1 MIYIILGVLALLFLF
16 FRSSYEHMT
25 SNDLRGPTIP
35 KEEKKNEK
43 EEPLPENQGGKNA
56 SSYPKIYGPEL
67 LLKPGHNPNKQE
79 ISLSSSSS
87 SSTYDFIPAPE
98 FPIGPEVPSPFLTD
112 FSKIMK

>member
-1 MIYIILGVLALLFLF
+1 
-16 FRSSYEHMT
+16 MT

-67 LLKPGHNPNKQE
+67 LLKPGH
-79 ISLSSSSS
+79 S

>member
-1 MIYIILGVLALLFLF
+1 MIYVILGILALLFLF

-67 LLKPGHNPNKQE
+67 LLKPGHNP
-79 ISLSSSSS
+79 SSST
-87 SSTYDFIPAPE
+87 TYDFIPAPE